1 VAAEPDHQ
9 RRAGRRARYGTP
21 GATLQGLAPDVLLW
35 LWNRGGQGVTTAG
48 DQEAIALLRK
58 VVAEVLDQVLQD
70 EEVPA

>member
-1 VAAEPDHQ
+1 
-9 RRAGRRARYGTP
+9 
-21 GATLQGLAPDVLLW
+21 VLLW